1 VSLPRPRVALVTY
14 AMHFGGMEALLLRLG
29 SYLRQQ
35 GCYVEI
41 ITTLEP
47 GEWFGRVTELGMKAS
62 HVSGRSGAGVLT
74 SLLHSRRVRSKLAGG
89 RYDVVFLNHSRHAQA
104 CIGGL
109 PDDMV
114 VVPILHNDHEE
125 IYRVG
130 CANPDA
136 WNVAVAVSPKVAETT
151 GRRVPRRPVLLILS
165 GVDRPD
171 ENLLAQRL
179 PLEDPIRLIFVGRL
193 DHAQKGVLWLPE
205 ILRGCLDRGLDA
217 TLTIV
222 GDGPDADRLQQSLAA
237 RALDQRTRWVRGVP
251 PKEVYR
257 LLTQSH
263 VLLMPSHF
271 EGLPIA
277 LLESLACGCVP
288 VVSRL
293 PGITDVAVSHGDTGF
308 LVETGN
314 TAGFAEAVRSLAS
327 SPEQWARMSRTCQER
342 AAESF
347 STEAMGSSY
356 LRLIHDA
363 RAGHYSLSRSRRY
376 QLPVDLSLFS
386 WRESVPGPLRRLA
399 RRGRS
404 WLASLSSVDGPA
416 KQERGSHGV

>member
-1 VSLPRPRVALVTY
+1 
-14 AMHFGGMEALLLRLG
+14 MHCGGLEALLLRLG

-47 GEWFGRVTELGMKAS
+47 GEWFGRVTESGMIAS
-62 HVSGRSGAGVLT
+62 HVSGWNGDGVLT
-74 SLLHSRRVRSKLAGG
+74 SLQHSRRVRSKLAAG

-114 VVPILHNDHEE
+114 IVPILHNDYEE

-130 CANPDA
+130 CASPDA
-136 WNVAVAVSPKVAETT
+136 WNVTVSVSPKVAETA
-151 GRRVPRRPVLLILS
+151 RRWAPRRPVVLILS

-171 ENLLAQRL
+171 ENLLAQRRSL
-179 PLEDPIRLIFVGRL
+179 DDPIRLIFVGRL

-205 ILRGCLDRGLDA
+205 ILRGCLDRDLDT

-237 RALDQRTRWVRGVP
+237 RGLDQRSRLLRGVP
-251 PKEVYR
+251 SAEVYR

-263 VLLMPSHF
+263 VLLMPSQF

-293 PGITDVAVSHGDTGF
+293 PGITDAAVSHGETGL
-308 LVETGN
+308 LVETGDV
-314 TAGFAEAVRSLAS
+314 AGFADAVASLAA
-327 SPEQWARMSRTCQER
+327 SPERWARMSRACQER
-342 AAESF
+342 ARESF

-363 RAGHYSLSRSRRY
+363 RAGHYPLPRSRRY

-386 WRESVPGPLRRLA
+386 WRDSVPRPLRRLA
-399 RRGRS
+399 RRCRS
-404 WLASLSSVDGPA
+404 WLAGLPSVPA
-416 KQERGSHGV
+416 PSNQERGPHGV